1 MSISVLNK
9 IPPTS
14 GLYVFLHIV
23 LMYFSFNDLFWAVN
37 MACGGDKGIIIK
49 KINENYTVMKN
60 THLEVVLLTVILS
73 CELNLS

>member
-49 KINENYTVMKN
+49 KNQ
-60 THLEVVLLTVILS
+60 
-73 CELNLS
+73 

>member
-14 GLYVFLHIV
+14 GLYVFLYIV
-23 LMYFSFNDLFWAVN
+23 LMYFSFNDLFWVVN

-49 KINENYTVMKN
+49 KNQ
-60 THLEVVLLTVILS
+60 
-73 CELNLS
+73 